1 MRAMGFE
8 TVGMRKYWRT
18 IHLYK
23 DHYYEYGCI
32 GTYRPHV
39 QIIKNGA
46 QAEQKLFHEKEEKEL
61 DRVMHVVIEM
71 EKVIKGFDGEIPEWE
86 VM

>member
-8 TVGMRKYWRT
+8 TVEMRKYWRT

-23 DHYYEYGCI
+23 DHYYEYGCRRP
-32 GTYRPHV
+32 YRPHV

-46 QAEQKLFHEKEEKEL
+46 QAEQKLFHEKKEEL
-61 DRVMHVVIEM
+61 DRVMRVVIEM
-71 EKVIKGFDGEIPEWE
+71 EKVIKGFGGEIPEWE